1 MLIPAKYLSAQV
13 LGTAKCFVG
22 LWRAPFNLASTTWKE
37 LGMGEWARLPS
48 QSVSQAGINYGIRD
62 VATRTLFLDGK
73 VFERAGKS
81 RSGSKTAVA
90 GGRRLN

>member
-1 MLIPAKYLSAQV
+1 
-13 LGTAKCFVG
+13 
-22 LWRAPFNLASTTWKE
+22 
-37 LGMGEWARLPS
+37 MGEWARLPS